1 LYWAS
6 PFFQAA
12 LSGDWA
18 ETGRPA
24 SMSSIITISQP
35 PSDPGNRT
43 GETSIPVMTFAP
55 VELGGDEDEKVLDS
69 RKTDTDTTTAS
80 DMESS
85 PTRPDAIADARLD
98 SLKKLQGDS
107 QPRSNESDK
116 WSLAK
121 SDKLKIQN
129 PWTRVGNVI
138 PEAVIVL
145 KEERVSSAALQC
157 LRINNR
163 HLQTFRLLHSMT
175 SSSSFI
181 PSKLTSG
188 GVISFGNSRLIT

>member
-1 LYWAS
+1 MQLQIRTPRAHKEILYWAS

-43 GETSIPVMTFAP
+43 GETSIPVMTFGP
-55 VELGGDEDEKVLDS
+55 VELCGDEDDEVMDS
-69 RKTDTDTTTAS
+69 RKTDTDITTAS
-80 DMESS
+80 DVESS
-85 PTRPDAIADARLD
+85 PTCPDAIADARLD
-98 SLKKLQGDS
+98 SLKRLQGDL
-107 QPRSNESDK
+107 QPRPNESE
-116 WSLAK
+116 K
-121 SDKLKIQN
+121 SPPERSEKLKTQN

-145 KEERVSSAALQC
+145 KEERVRSTAS
-157 LRINNR
+157 
-163 HLQTFRLLHSMT
+163 
-175 SSSSFI
+175 
-181 PSKLTSG
+181 
-188 GVISFGNSRLIT
+188 

>member
-55 VELGGDEDEKVLDS
+55 VEFGGDEDDEVLDP
-69 RKTDTDTTTAS
+69 RKTDTDVTTAS
-80 DMESS
+80 DVDSS
-85 PTRPDAIADARLD
+85 PTSPDAIADARLD
-98 SLKKLQGDS
+98 SLKRLQGDS
-107 QPRSNESDK
+107 QPHPDESDK
-116 WSLAK
+116 SPPAK
-121 SDKLKIQN
+121 PEKLKTRD
-129 PWTRVGNVI
+129 PWTKARSVT

-145 KEERVSSAALQC
+145 KEERASSAAL
-157 LRINNR
+157 
-163 HLQTFRLLHSMT
+163 
-175 SSSSFI
+175 
-181 PSKLTSG
+181 
-188 GVISFGNSRLIT
+188 

>member
-1 LYWAS
+1 MITYCFLVQLQIGPSRAHKEVLYWAS

-43 GETSIPVMTFAP
+43 GEASIPVMTFVP
-55 VELGGDEDEKVLDS
+55 VEVTGDEEDEVMDL

-80 DMESS
+80 DVESS
-85 PTRPDAIADARLD
+85 PTSPDAIADARLD

-107 QPRSNESDK
+107 ESRPGGPNETSQ
-116 WSLAK
+116 AK
-121 SDKLKIQN
+121 SEKSKAQTSRARI
-129 PWTRVGNVI
+129 GNGI

-145 KEERVSSAALQC
+145 KEERVSSA
-157 LRINNR
+157 
-163 HLQTFRLLHSMT
+163 T
-175 SSSSFI
+175 
-181 PSKLTSG
+181 P
-188 GVISFGNSRLIT
+188 